1 MREKTK
7 IYILLVLLF
16 AILIPSKQTEAAVT
30 SQRLDGA
37 NRFEVAVNVSKN
49 GWPTGANTVIL
60 ANYLAFADALA
71 ATPYAFK
78 ENSPILLTHSD
89 KLTPESKTEIRRLN
103 PSKIVIV
110 GGPGSVSEAVVRDLK
125 AAGFGN
131 IERIGGQDRFEVSY
145 NLAQKIGSAST
156 AVVANGLNFPD
167 ALSIAPYAAKN
178 GFPILLVRNN
188 ELPGLI
194 RDSISKLNI
203 KNTIISGGEASVGKG
218 VESNLPA
225 PQRIGGKDRFEVSA
239 NIVNTLETSP
249 TKAFIATG
257 MTFADALTGS
267 VLAAKQGA
275 PLLLVHPTSAPS
287 FVQSTI
293 QTKNISDFVILGGT
307 ASVPKKTFNIVTGIE
322 VASPLTGKVIMLDP
336 GHGGTDPG
344 AVQNG
349 FKEKDLNNSFTLKV
363 ANYLT
368 QMGAQVLYTRNPN
381 QDVYVSLEERA
392 NIANRSNADLF
403 ISIHHDSNV
412 SSNPRGLS
420 THYSSYRPAIETTDV
435 YVLSGGVKFPF
446 ISENTDRKE
455 FLVRDGSGTRA
466 LSYTGNNIAYDP
478 TPAVQAQH
486 SKVLAEG
493 LAQSLQ
499 YPGVGI
505 SNIYSSTGT
514 KDHNLYVTRWTKMTS
529 VLIELGFI
537 SNPDEVKVLANP
549 TVQDQRAKAMAEQI
563 KAFLTR

>member
-1 MREKTK
+1 MRGKTK
-7 IYILLVLLF
+7 IYVLLVLLF
-16 AILIPSKQTEAAVT
+16 AILIPSKQAEAAVA

-49 GWPTGANTVIL
+49 GWPNGANTVIL
-60 ANYLAFADALA
+60 TNYLAFADALS

-78 ENSPILLTHSD
+78 EDAPILLTHAD
-89 KLTPESKTEIRRLN
+89 KLTPESKIEIQRLN

-110 GGPGSVSEAVVRDLK
+110 GGPGSVSETVVQDLQAV
-125 AAGFGN
+125 GFGN

-145 NLAQKIGSAST
+145 NLALKIGNIST

-194 RDSISKLNI
+194 RNAISQLNI
-203 KNTIISGGEASVGKG
+203 TNTIISGGEASVSKG

-225 PQRIGGKDRFEVSA
+225 PQRIGGKDRYEVSA
-239 NIVNTLETSP
+239 NIVNTLEASP

-275 PLLLVHPTSAPS
+275 PLLLTHTTSAPS
-287 FVQSTI
+287 SVKSTI
-293 QTKNISDFVILGGT
+293 VNKNISDFVILGGT
-307 ASVPKKTFNIVTGIE
+307 ASVPQQTFNILTGQE
-322 VASPLTGKVIMLDP
+322 VVPPLAGKVIMLDP
-336 GHGGTDPG
+336 GHGGVDPG

-349 FKEKDLNNSFTLKV
+349 YKEVDLNNSFTLKV
-363 ANYLT
+363 ASYLN

-381 QDVYVSLEERA
+381 QNVYVSLEERA
-392 NIANRSNADLF
+392 NIANSSNAEIF

-412 SSNPRGLS
+412 SSSPRGLS

-435 YVLSGGVKFPF
+435 YVLSGGVKYPF

-455 FLVRDGSGTRA
+455 FLVRDGSGTKA

-478 TPAVQAQH
+478 TPSVQAQN
-486 SKVLAEG
+486 SKVLGEG

-537 SNPDEVKVLANP
+537 SNPDEVKILANL
-549 TVQDQRAKAMAEQI
+549 TVQEQRAKAMAEQI